1 VSDLVELLASVDPFS
16 QLGSEELAALA
27 ERAEIVRLA
36 AGETLFHQGDPGDRA
51 YVVLEGNL
59 EVSAPGP
66 LEPLVLN
73 ILGPGDLVGEV
84 SLLRGGA
91 RSATVTARTDV
102 ELAAIGPD
110 DLRDSVGAGS
120 GALMRTL
127 LDRWEQTQH
136 VVLRGERLAQLG
148 TLAAGVAHEL
158 NNPAAAVRRSSEV
171 LVDTIRRIGSA
182 VTDLVEADLGPEA
195 ARCLRRLVVE
205 ELETAVSDPLAR
217 ASAERAVSDL
227 LTDLG
232 VDDPWNLASD
242 VLDAGMGVED
252 VQRLA
257 DEVGAERFVSLLELL
272 ASIVSARR
280 LAGEIGW
287 AAGHMSQVAQD
298 LSSYSRLG
306 EAPVQDVDVADG
318 LERTISLLEHR
329 LEGIEVVR
337 DFSPDVPTITAAGSE
352 LNQVW
357 TNLLANA
364 ADATGPGGRITLRTR
379 LEDGVVVVEIED
391 DGPGIPPE
399 DLDRIFDAFFTT
411 KPPGAGTGLGL
422 AISHRIVTVD
432 HRGDLTVESVP
443 GRTVFRVSLPPGE

>member
-1 VSDLVELLASVDPFS
+1 ARRHRPVHLHRCHSPQRFREGRRRAQRRRIHPHRPRPDHRRQTPAFLAPETESIHAGDLRAGDLRGGRRPAGIHTTGRRRGGSGCCQPHIHPRIPFDGVSDLVELLASVDPFS

-257 DEVGAERFVSLLELL
+257 AEVGAERFVSLLELL

-306 EAPVQDVDVADG
+306 EAPVQDV
-318 LERTISLLEHR
+318 
-329 LEGIEVVR
+329 
-337 DFSPDVPTITAAGSE
+337 
-352 LNQVW
+352 
-357 TNLLANA
+357 
-364 ADATGPGGRITLRTR
+364 
-379 LEDGVVVVEIED
+379 
-391 DGPGIPPE
+391 
-399 DLDRIFDAFFTT
+399 
-411 KPPGAGTGLGL
+411 
-422 AISHRIVTVD
+422 
-432 HRGDLTVESVP
+432 
-443 GRTVFRVSLPPGE
+443 